1 MGKYPVMLV
10 SSCKYLEGRYV
21 IYLCISYSASLCEL
35 IFKWECL
42 LWKNLALTLSQES
55 FKAVSW
61 RGKKKNQICVRF
73 PDSYLA
79 I

>member
-42 LWKNLALTLSQES
+42 L
-55 FKAVSW
+55 
-61 RGKKKNQICVRF
+61 
-73 PDSYLA
+73 
-79 I
+79 